1 MLRHHILLYVESPK
15 DLVGKRKKKLSL
27 NSRRN
32 CRIKVD
38 IQESI
43 SFFYISKEID
53 VETKIHNHI
62 ITVKKHLAMNL
73 VKC

>member
-15 DLVGKRKKKLSL
+15 DLVGKRKKLSL

-43 SFFYISKEID
+43 SFSYISKEID